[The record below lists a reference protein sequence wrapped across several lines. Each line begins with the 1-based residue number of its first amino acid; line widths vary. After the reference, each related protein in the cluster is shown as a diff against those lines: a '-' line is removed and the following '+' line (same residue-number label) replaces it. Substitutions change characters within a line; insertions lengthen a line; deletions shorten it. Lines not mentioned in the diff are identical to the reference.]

1 MLLHVRRAIIDAAVD
16 ALGNLVTLGV
26 VTAIKSGRQAPLP
39 IATAPYLLVYGRQE
53 RSANLTIGGRVRKL
67 DREMILAVEIVTSST
82 NDNDEEADAI
92 AADVEFVIADDPTLG
107 GLAKDLWL
115 SGTTIDANA
124 EGEIRIGRARIEFTV
139 SYHTMATAPDIP
151 KFDFTRARNSQYA
164 ALI

>member
-1 MLLHVRRAIIDAAVD
+1 MLLHVRRAIVDAAVD
-16 ALGNLVTLGV
+16 ALGDLVTLGI
-26 VTAIKSGRQAPLP
+26 VTAVKSGRQAPMP

-53 RSANLTIGGRVRKL
+53 RSANLTIGGRARKL
-67 DREMILAVEIVTSST
+67 DRELILAVEIVTGEG
-82 NDNDEEADAI
+82 DNDEEADAI

-124 EGEIRIGRARIEFTV
+124 EGEIRIGRARLEFTV

-151 KFDFTRARNSQYA
+151 QLDFTRARNSQYA
-164 ALI
+164 ALL